1 MKRWLMLSGVLT
13 TTAFLATGLAFG
25 QPKADCKDRAQTPEK
40 VEGQVVAVDQSAG
53 RVTIREKNGSTHEF
67 QAEEHTSELQSRFD
81 LVCRLLLEKKKKTNI
96 TMQASQIKQK

>member
-1 MKRWLMLSGVLT
+1 MKRWLMLSGALT

-67 QAEEHTSELQSRFD
+67 QANKETLQDMKPGDKIEAKLREAPK
-81 LVCRLLLEKKKKTNI
+81 C
-96 TMQASQIKQK
+96 

>member
-13 TTAFLATGLAFG
+13 TTVFLATGLALG

-40 VEGQVVAVDQSAG
+40 VEGQVMAVDQNAG

-67 QAEEHTSELQSRFD
+67 QANKETLQDMKPGDKIEAKLREAPK
-81 LVCRLLLEKKKKTNI
+81 C
-96 TMQASQIKQK
+96 

>member
-1 MKRWLMLSGVLT
+1 MKRWLVLSGVLT
-13 TTAFLATGLAFG
+13 TTALLTTGLAFG

-67 QAEEHTSELQSRFD
+67 QANKETLQDMKPGDKIEAKLREAPK
-81 LVCRLLLEKKKKTNI
+81 C
-96 TMQASQIKQK
+96 